1 MGIVLAVV
9 SSVTTAGGLAFD
21 AITEVIHRLIELMAP
36 HSRLK
41 GSSPVVSVSMTI
53 SRILNSLSF

>member
-1 MGIVLAVV
+1 MAGMSRCGQQVAVTHLFGWGAV
-9 SSVTTAGGLAFD
+9 INSIAPISTTRSPF
-21 AITEVIHRLIELMAP
+21 
-36 HSRLK
+36 S